1 MKVRI
6 RLWQLYELPAKG
18 RKSKKAWRRRR
29 AFSLRSE
36 DKTFSIAL
44 TAVFCMNTKSR
55 SVIGAWV
62 AYPLGRGN
70 RGMDLKEDF
79 ELLGSLFVKL
89 DPLAVAFAGVL
100 LEIHRHGNRYVL
112 LEMGTCYWQPTPQVF
127 F

>member
-1 MKVRI
+1 
-6 RLWQLYELPAKG
+6 
-18 RKSKKAWRRRR
+18 
-29 AFSLRSE
+29 
-36 DKTFSIAL
+36 
-44 TAVFCMNTKSR
+44 
-55 SVIGAWV
+55 
-62 AYPLGRGN
+62 
-70 RGMDLKEDF
+70 MDLKEDF